1 MTLNEILSSF
11 TTKFL
16 AQITLKFAK
25 KTDIPTSLPANGGDA
40 ATVNGHK
47 VNADVPT
54 NAIFTDTKAWESV
67 TGKPSVFPPSAHTH
81 GNTDITA
88 LDASKLTGTIAKER
102 LPSVSA
108 SSVPWSG
115 ITGKPAT
122 FAPTAHTH
130 VSSEITDFD
139 ECTDADIDA
148 IISGAFKEV

>member
-25 KTDIPTSLPANGGDA
+25 KTDIPTTLPANGGDA

-47 VNADVPT
+47 VETDVPSG
-54 NAIFTDTKAWESV
+54 AVFTDTKAWGSI
-67 TGKPSVFPPSAHTH
+67 TGKPSTFPAAAHTH
-81 GNTDITA
+81 GNADITA

-102 LPSVSA
+102 LPSISA

-115 ITGKPAT
+115 VTGKPTT

-130 VSSEITDFD
+130 SSSEITDFE

-148 IISGAFKEV
+148 IISGAFKED